1 MLNDTNHIL
10 VIEKLNT
17 MQASVNIV
25 SEMLVKMQKQRVS
38 FGEWISEKEEILASG
53 NIRLTEEQFTQWS
66 TDNSFI
72 DNIVLTQLGLEISE

>member
-1 MLNDTNHIL
+1 MIQ
-10 VIEKLNT
+10 IKPIQIGFPIKEAIKI
-17 MQASVNIV
+17 NI
-25 SEMLVKMQKQRVS
+25 RVGS
-38 FGEWISEKEEILASG
+38 FSTDAIICPIFWELLSEKEEILASG